1 MRVLLFVSLTPF
13 PVRMTTVGSPA
24 PCASTKTFADVSAET
39 LKLTVGAV
47 FVADLRKQPIAVGA
61 VLNSNVPSVT

>member
-1 MRVLLFVSLTPF
+1 
-13 PVRMTTVGSPA
+13 MTTVGSPA
-24 PCASTKTFADVSAET
+24 PCASTNIFTDVSAET
-39 LKLTVGAV
+39 LKLRVGAV